1 MGVCQIGGFMKYI
14 IEEYGIGLIMML
26 MGVGVIRMMDTL
38 LSIL

>member
-1 MGVCQIGGFMKYI
+1 MKYI

-26 MGVGVIRMMDTL
+26 LGVGVIRMLDTL